1 MKMKGY
7 KSIVLWILAC
17 MFVMPAMSQVGEPR
31 NNWSIGVNGGMNMS
45 KVSFEPSIKQKS
57 KNGMAMGLTVRYMSE
72 KYFKMMCGI
81 QAEVNYVQRGWN
93 ENIEDG
99 TENTYERTMNYVEI
113 PLLAHL
119 SFGKDALDKGVKFF
133 VNAGPQFS
141 FFLSE
146 SEDMSENWDTSYR
159 PNGIV
164 QQYGKMVENK
174 FDYGILGGAGLELS
188 TGVGHFLLEGRYY
201 YGLADFWGSSKKD
214 EFGRSGHSYM
224 GIRLTY
230 LFDITK

>member
-1 MKMKGY
+1 MRVKGY
-7 KSIVLWILAC
+7 KSIGLWVLAC
-17 MFVMPAMSQVGEPR
+17 MLAMPAMAQVGEER
-31 NNWSIGVNGGMNMS
+31 HNLSVGVNGGLSMS
-45 KVSFEPSIKQKS
+45 RVSFEPSIKQKS
-57 KNGMAMGLTVRYMSE
+57 KNGMAMGLTVRYMCE

-99 TENTYERTMNYVEI
+99 SGNTYERTMNYVEI

-119 SFGKDALDKGVKFF
+119 AFGKDALDKGMKFF
-133 VNAGPQFS
+133 LNMGPQIG
-141 FFLSE
+141 FFLNESE
-146 SEDMSENWDTSYR
+146 SMSEGWDTSAR
-159 PNGIV
+159 PNGVV
-164 QQYGKMVENK
+164 QQYGKMAENK

-188 TGVGHFLLEGRYY
+188 TGIGHFLLEGRYY

-214 EFGRSGHSYM
+214 DFGRSGHSYM
-224 GIRLTY
+224 GVRLTY

>member
-17 MFVMPAMSQVGEPR
+17 MFVMPVMSQVGEPR

-119 SFGKDALDKGVKFF
+119 AFGKDVLDKGVKFF

-224 GIRLTY
+224 GVRLTY